1 MSSTTT
7 LATLARGRDNNLN
20 LLRIVAAGLVLVSH
34 SFVIASG
41 DPRAEP
47 WDAVLGRSPGGLAV
61 DIFFLISGFLVTGS
75 AMKQA
80 AVWPYVRA
88 RALRIYPGLWV
99 ALLFTL
105 ALVGAGFSSLP
116 AGAFFS
122 EPQTWKYL
130 AKNALM
136 ITGAEAVLPG
146 AFATNP
152 FTGVVN
158 GSLWTLRYE
167 LRLYAL
173 LALGWWALGHWA
185 RGQAVQ
191 RLRTAVTALALVLSA
206 AAVAQLWAP
215 AQSDAVRLGG
225 MFFTGAAMW
234 TWRERLQ
241 LRGRWVLG
249 GVVAMVLAALVSPRL
264 FEPVYR
270 AALPGAV
277 CWLAYRPAG
286 WLRAYNRLGDYSY
299 GVYIYA
305 FPVQQALV
313 AAWPGLSV
321 AGLTAWAGAL
331 TLALAVLSWHAV
343 EQPALRW
350 GRRFQSPAAG

>member
-1 MSSTTT
+1 LSTT

-20 LLRIVAAGLVLVSH
+20 LLRIVAASLVLVSH
-34 SFVIASG
+34 SFVLVSG
-41 DPRAEP
+41 NPQAEP
-47 WDAVLGRSPGGLAV
+47 WNAVLGRSPGGLAV
-61 DIFFLISGFLVTGS
+61 DVFFLVSGFLVTGS

-88 RALRIYPGLWV
+88 RAMRIYPGLWM

-116 AGAFFS
+116 AAAFFS

-136 ITGAEAVLPG
+136 ITGAEAALPG
-146 AFATNP
+146 AFAGNP

-173 LALGWWALGHWA
+173 LALGWWALGRWA
-185 RGQAVQ
+185 RAQAPQ
-191 RLRTAVTALALVLSA
+191 RLRQGVTALALLLSL

-225 MFFTGAAMW
+225 MFFSGAAMW

-241 LRGRWVLG
+241 LRGRWVALG
-249 GVVAMVLAALVSPRL
+249 VAAMAVAALVSPRV

-270 AALPGAV
+270 AALPGLV
-277 CWLAYRPAG
+277 FWLAYRPAG
-286 WLRAYNRLGDYSY
+286 WPRAYNRVGDYSY

-313 AAWPGLSV
+313 AAWPGLGV
-321 AGLTAWAGAL
+321 AGLTASAGAL

-350 GRRFQSPAAG
+350 GRRFQPRAAG